1 MSSFNTTP
9 RGGEGREKEREVK
22 VGKGGER
29 REGDNK
35 GREGGEEEKGSG
47 EGRVRRR
54 RGEGG

>member
-1 MSSFNTTP
+1 M
-9 RGGEGREKEREVK
+9 
-22 VGKGGER
+22 GKGGER